1 MGEYIMTFLLSILLL
16 SGVGVGATAMVFR
29 HRRKMKEIEL
39 RHERAITESVERQL
53 KGNM

>member
-1 MGEYIMTFLLSILLL
+1 MTFLFMLLAF
-16 SGVGVGATAMVFR
+16 SGIGVGGTAVFLR

-53 KGNM
+53 QGKL